1 MASEAPA
8 GLTTELGRTG
18 LTISRIGFGAWAAG
32 GSGWRHGW
40 SGQDDVDSVAAIE
53 RALEHGVN
61 WIDTAPA
68 YGRGHSEQLVGEALR
83 GAADRPLVFTKCGA
97 LATEDGGVDFDLR
110 PEAIRRQLDGSL
122 QRLGV
127 DAVDLYQIHRPR
139 PEAAIEAAWDT
150 LLALRDEGL
159 VRHVGVSNF
168 TIEQLTRIGGVET
181 IQPPYSLMQPE
192 SGHTL
197 LPYALQSGIGVI
209 AYSPLGSG
217 LLTGAM
223 TEERFAALP
232 ETDWR
237 RNDDRF
243 AADRRA
249 LSYRILPVLRRI
261 GDRHGASAGE
271 VAIAWVLANDA
282 VDGAIVGFRSAR
294 QVDELAS
301 AAALT
306 LSVDERDELA
316 AALA

>member
-32 GSGWRHGW
+32 GSGWQHGW
-40 SGQDDVDSVAAIE
+40 SGQDDADSLGALE

-68 YGRGHSEQLVGEALR
+68 YGRGHSEQLVGGALR
-83 GAADRPLVFTKCGA
+83 GLADRPLLFTKCGA

-139 PEAAIEAAWDT
+139 PEAGIEAAWDT

-168 TIEQLTRIGGVET
+168 TVEQLTRLAGVET

-192 SGHTL
+192 SGDAL
-197 LPYALQSGIGVI
+197 LPFALGAGIGVI

-217 LLTGAM
+217 LLTGSM
-223 TEERFAALP
+223 TEERFEGLP
-232 ETDWR
+232 STDWR
-237 RNDDRF
+237 RKDDRF
-243 AADRRA
+243 AAARRA
-249 LSYRILPVLRRI
+249 LSYRIVPILRRI
-261 GDRHGASAGE
+261 GERHGASAGE
-271 VAIAWVLANDA
+271 VAIAWVLGNDA
-282 VDGAIVGFRSAR
+282 VDGAIVGFRGAR
-294 QVDELAS
+294 QVDDLARAATLVLS
-301 AAALT
+301 A
-306 LSVDERDELA
+306 DEHAELA